1 LAVLGAESPAEEA
14 QAGDGKI
21 QATNIK
27 QRVKYCL
34 VFFGLNFLYFF
45 DIVKVEIRREIAL

>member
-1 LAVLGAESPAEEA
+1 MGAESPAEEA

>member
-1 LAVLGAESPAEEA
+1 MEEAFLAEEA
-14 QAGDGKI
+14 RAGGGKI
-21 QATNIK
+21 QVTNIK
-27 QRVKYCL
+27 QQVQYCL